1 MMFAPDSTNRMAPL
15 STWRRCIM
23 KGSADGTATPR
34 DVTGTATPRDVTGTA
49 TPRRCSDAARTLMQ
63 EAQQRVQRA
72 VAVPEEQRVAL
83 AHEHDDAVLA
93 AARNERGR
101 TGERVVPTDMAQYT
115 ARGRESCTRPTERGA
130 AARSDADGSEWQ
142 RRAGDATH
150 AAEEEDRSA
159 GSGAARRQHNER
171 TI

>member
-1 MMFAPDSTNRMAPL
+1 
-15 STWRRCIM
+15 M
-23 KGSADGTATPR
+23 KGSAD
-34 DVTGTATPRDVTGTA
+34 GTATPRDVTGTA

-159 GSGAARRQHNER
+159 GSGAARHQHNER